1 MARGSAQILD
11 DDEELDLI
19 SFMLD
24 ACGIDDGDFFEDERV
39 LTRENLEK
47 NLKFLMKMVESRSSR
62 RAAYFVIGYLILIT
76 GSRMPDDL
84 RYKILNNTKWE
95 DEENRWL
102 DENKK
107 IERKIYLN
115 DFHEKIRSHI
125 PGKKLHPI
133 KLIYLNGKNDLYI
146 KNRINTIIGIN
157 EFKSACKTGMIYN
170 VRHVIVQGWGLE
182 SIPKEIFRIK
192 DLETLGLEFNCL
204 KEIPDDIS
212 NLFSLKILFLSYN
225 NFKDFPKAITKLP
238 ILTTLSLNNNYIST
252 LPEYINQLKS
262 LKTLYIRK
270 NKITRIPTYLN
281 EKLRIIYQNN

>member
-11 DDEELDLI
+11 DDEELDLL

-24 ACGIDDGDFFEDERV
+24 ACGIDDGDFFENERV

-47 NLKFLMKMVESRSSR
+47 NFKFLMKMVESRSSR
-62 RAAYFVIGYLILIT
+62 RAAYFVVGYLILIT
-76 GSRMPDDL
+76 GSKMSDDL
-84 RYKILNNTKWE
+84 RNKILDNTKWE
-95 DEENRWL
+95 DEENSWSREE
-102 DENKK
+102 DK

-157 EFKSACKTGMIYN
+157 ELKSACKTDMIYN
-170 VRHVIVQGWGLE
+170 VRHVILQGWGLE

>member
-24 ACGIDDGDFFEDERV
+24 ACGIDDGDFFEDERI
-39 LTRENLEK
+39 LTRGNLEK

-62 RAAYFVIGYLILIT
+62 RAAYFVIGYLILVT
-76 GSRMPDDL
+76 GSRMSEDL

-95 DEENRWL
+95 HEVGYWFRQEDEV
-102 DENKK
+102 
-107 IERKIYLN
+107 ERKIYLN

-125 PGKKLHPI
+125 PGKKHHPI

-146 KNRINTIIGIN
+146 KNRINTIVGIN
-157 EFKSACKTGMIYN
+157 ELKSACKTGMIYN
-170 VRHVIVQGWGLE
+170 KRHVILQGWGLE

-192 DLETLGLEFNCL
+192 DLETLSLEFNCL
-204 KEIPDDIS
+204 KKIPDDIS

-225 NFKDFPKAITKLP
+225 NFKDFPRAITKLP